1 MELSD
6 VDRRRRLQA
15 TRLKEARRKRGFRS
29 ARAAAER
36 FHWVY
41 VTYSKHES
49 GERAIGRAARKY
61 ARAFKVEEAWLL
73 GLHEDASSKV
83 RGIPVVGEAA
93 IGRWQDVNIQTI
105 LPGGQVSAPERE
117 FDEDQR
123 FAIRLADASMNR
135 EFPQGSYAI
144 CVHLEKDDTA
154 DLVVGDVVYIE
165 RTRGGLM
172 EKTLRRIMSR
182 EPNGSLRLS
191 TLSTDPKFRQDL
203 TYSPHSAN
211 RADEKIRILGKVV
224 GKYVDYAPL

>member
-15 TRLKEARRKRGFRS
+15 ARLKEARRKRGFRS

-61 ARAFKVEEAWLL
+61 ARAFKVDEVWLL
-73 GLHEDASSKV
+73 GFEKDASSSV
-83 RGIPVVGEAA
+83 TGIPVVGEAA
-93 IGRWQDVNIQTI
+93 IGRWQDVDIQQVAPI
-105 LPGGQVSAPERE
+105 GQVSAPERA
-117 FDEDQR
+117 FDDNER

-144 CVHLEKDDTA
+144 CVHLDKDDAA
-154 DLVVGDVVYIE
+154 DLVIGDVVYIE

-172 EKTLRRIMSR
+172 EKTLRRVMSKDA
-182 EPNGSLRLS
+182 NGGMRLS
-191 TLSTDPKFRQDL
+191 TLSNDPKLRQEL
-203 TYSPHSAN
+203 SFSTARS
-211 RADEKIRILGKVV
+211 DEKIRLLGKVV
-224 GKYVDYAPL
+224 GKYVDYAPV